1 MDANVLLA
9 RGGRQGLN
17 TPGNAG
23 LHGKVQGLDEHY
35 SPVAYCSPFPNSIF
49 YQKFAIQFQIIPTP
63 TPKLPFLET
72 KFGDTS
78 KFLQILRNSCIF

>member
-1 MDANVLLA
+1 MFLIVVGGLLA
-9 RGGRQGLN
+9 RGARQGLN

-49 YQKFAIQFQIIPTP
+49 YQKFAIQFQIIPQT
-63 TPKLPFLET
+63 TI
-72 KFGDTS
+72 FGD
-78 KFLQILRNSCIF
+78 KIW